1 MRTIG
6 EQVILGR
13 GTDSRGQI
21 GREFALQ
28 EGNDLAHALE
38 GEAAAAKLGDD
49 GGGDKLVPLVDAA
62 MAMALGLDKAA
73 LIPPL
78 QLAGGKPGKRDDVIG
93 GEVAFHLDRV
103 LFQTKNSMNVWNILG
118 GEREKSIR
126 VCVFNSD

>member
-49 GGGDKLVPLVDAA
+49 GGGDELVHLDAA
-62 MAMALGLDKAA
+62 MADGAR
-73 LIPPL
+73 
-78 QLAGGKPGKRDDVIG
+78 AGQGRAHPTIATG
-93 GEVAFHLDRV
+93 GR
-103 LFQTKNSMNVWNILG
+103 
-118 GEREKSIR
+118 
-126 VCVFNSD
+126 